1 MSRFYVGVG
10 LNTPP
15 GRFNKVILYQYR
27 SVYSKRRDS
36 YSNNQI
42 TLIKLGK
49 KYEIKLNTRFGAF
62 IYTSRERERERDFL
76 SARSIGK
83 GESLSVGLHVQGL
96 RNILIGK

>member
-10 LNTPP
+10 LNIPP
-15 GRFNKVILYQYR
+15 GRFNKVVLYQYI

-49 KYEIKLNTRFGAF
+49 KYETKLNTRFGAF
-62 IYTSRERERERDFL
+62 IYTSREREREREREIFL
-76 SARSIGK
+76 LR
-83 GESLSVGLHVQGL
+83 VQ
-96 RNILIGK
+96 